1 MNSAILFGLRKTGQ
15 RAGLVSL
22 GAMTLLSLMAGSA
35 NAASWSSSLSGAY
48 PNFESRR
55 WSDAGGSTN
64 IQFTN
69 CTDHTGATSAGV
81 TLRKDV
87 DWQVDPTYTTASFT
101 NCFGGY
107 SSTSSGNWGDHGSGN
122 YYFAVN
128 LGATY
133 SDLDVRTLSVTY

>member
-1 MNSAILFGLRKTGQ
+1 MKSSILSGLRKNGH

-22 GAMTLLSLMAGSA
+22 GAVTLLSLMAGPVH
-35 NAASWSSSLSGAY
+35 AASWSSYLSGAY
-48 PNFESRR
+48 PDYESRR

-69 CTDHTGATSAGV
+69 CEDGTGATSAGV

-87 DWQVDPTYTTASFT
+87 DWQVDPAYSTASFT
-101 NCFGGY
+101 NCFNGY

-128 LGATY
+128 QGATY
-133 SDLDVRTLSVTY
+133 SDLDVRVVSVNY

>member
-1 MNSAILFGLRKTGQ
+1 MKSAILSGLRKTGQ

-22 GAMTLLSLMAGSA
+22 GAVTLLSLTAGSVH
-35 NAASWSSSLSGAY
+35 AASWSSSISGAY

-55 WSDAGGSTN
+55 WYDNGGSQN

-107 SSTSSGNWGDHGSGN
+107 NSTSSGNWSDKGSGN

-133 SDLDVRTLSVTY
+133 SDLDVRTLAVTY